1 MVVWMRGGSEEADQ
15 GKLDDSNYVRT
26 VNALQRLYFTVMKDG
41 IGPCMHG
48 ALVGLRTFIKL
59 IRMVSRVGLCVLLND
74 SVKTCDVKTKLLG
87 VDTILAI
94 YGDSGLDFRWI
105 IDMDLS
111 ILHPLDSE
119 LQSGDYAQVQW
130 IIKQPLVRI
139 NALIQRLMQARIVR
153 SIPQY
158 AEMIRT
164 LEIVYDVDFADHD
177 IRAKNMYDPDNTDI
191 DKIET
196 KPFYEYHLF
205 RKVI

>member
-1 MVVWMRGGSEEADQ
+1 LDEGRIEGSVEADQ
-15 GKLDDSNYVRT
+15 GMLDDSNYVRA

-59 IRMVSRVGLCVLLND
+59 IRMVFREGLYVLLSD
-74 SVKTCDVKTKLLG
+74 SVRTCDVKTELPG

-94 YGDSGLDFRWI
+94 YGDSSLDFRWI
-105 IDMDLS
+105 TDMVFS

-139 NALIQRLMQARIVR
+139 NALIQRLMLDTYMNGGVSKIKHASSGATHQQEVVRRWRPAHWVELPTIIV
-153 SIPQY
+153 
-158 AEMIRT
+158 T
-164 LEIVYDVDFADHD
+164 L
-177 IRAKNMYDPDNTDI
+177 
-191 DKIET
+191 KILRE
-196 KPFYEYHLF
+196 
-205 RKVI
+205 